1 MMMHDDTMQKQTP
14 RPDTASVAA
23 PPTPRKTLWG
33 VFVDFL
39 KQHKL
44 FVASALL
51 MLVAYPLEQ
60 VAFPQLYGK
69 IIERV
74 SGSASGSGSG
84 PRALFD
90 RIKYC
95 LLALVVLLVIAQ
107 SLYCTMDTVDSYMI
121 PRLQAHYRQWLVR
134 DVLQR
139 FECEYKELE
148 MGTIISKILKLP
160 LTVRDL
166 YHQFRVYIVPCLL
179 VTCVA
184 LAYFF
189 YADAPTGVVA
199 TLTLA
204 VFYALTVIVAKAC
217 VPLSRRREIAH
228 NALHETIDDSL
239 SNLLSVYTAGNVPRE
254 MSHLQ
259 AHEKRFYRQYV
270 QFNRC
275 AVGSKIKF
283 SVLYILTFVIINGF
297 AIYRTCANHMRVGTL
312 VSILFITTYLI
323 ADVQLISGEIYDL
336 MYNFGVLL
344 ESQRFI
350 DALLLRPRPRST
362 PRGEEVR
369 DATPATPAA
378 PATPADGTIE
388 FRRVHFRYPH
398 STRYSLRDV
407 TLRIPDGQS
416 VVLMGPIGSGKSTV
430 TKLILRLFDF
440 ERGSIR
446 VGGVDVRRVP
456 LPQLRRT
463 IAYVPQMP
471 KLFNRDIVYNV
482 LYGNADASLTVADI
496 ERAIDRMQL
505 RPMFRSLPKGLR
517 TVCGKHGAQL
527 SGGQRQ
533 IVMLLRILLRREAR
547 VLIFDEPTS
556 ALDAEHAAI
565 VRRVMAVLMR
575 SRTSIIITHDAAF
588 RAIADRVLVLKDGR
602 VHTDTSMKKTAGA

>member
-1 MMMHDDTMQKQTP
+1 MRHERRQPPGKPT
-14 RPDTASVAA
+14 TAPSTV
-23 PPTPRKTLWG
+23 TPRKTLWG

-74 SGSASGSGSG
+74 SGSGSGSASG

-160 LTVRDL
+160 LTVRDV

-350 DALLLRPRPRST
+350 DALLRRPRPRST
-362 PRGEEVR
+362 QKKKGEEVR
-369 DATPATPAA
+369 DAA
-378 PATPADGTIE
+378 PAVADGTIE

-496 ERAIDRMQL
+496 ERTIDSMQL

-533 IVMLLRILLRREAR
+533 IVMLLRILLRHEAR

-575 SRTSIIITHDAAF
+575 ERTSIIITHDAAF
-588 RAIADRVLVLKDGR
+588 RTIADRVLVLKDGR
-602 VHTDTSMKKTAGA
+602 VHTDTSMKQQARNASS